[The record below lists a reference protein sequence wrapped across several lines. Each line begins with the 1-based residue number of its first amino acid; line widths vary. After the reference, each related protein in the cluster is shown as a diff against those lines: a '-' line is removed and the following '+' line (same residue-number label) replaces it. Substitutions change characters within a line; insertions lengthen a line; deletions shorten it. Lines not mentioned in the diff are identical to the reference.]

1 MIRLIK
7 TIHEDFRMI
16 FERDPA
22 ARSRLEIILCYPGLH
37 ALVLHRIAHILWKHH
52 FKLFARMISHFSR
65 WITGIEIHPGAT
77 IGKRFFIDHGMGVVI
92 GETAEI
98 GNDVTLYQGVTLGGT
113 SWTKG
118 KRHPTIGD
126 RVVIG
131 SGAAV
136 LGPIDIGHDSRI
148 GSSSVVIHDVPPLS
162 TVVGIPG
169 KVVHRREPIVCEGCD
184 HHYDLQHGTLPDP
197 YGEAL
202 DGLRNRIEELDRRI
216 ACLEKKES
224 Q

>member
-1 MIRLIK
+1 MINLMK
-7 TIHEDFRMI
+7 TIRDDFKMI

-22 ARSRLEIILCYPGLH
+22 ARSRLEIVFCYPGLH
-37 ALVLHRIAHILWKHH
+37 ALILHRIAHVLWRHH
-52 FKLFARMISHFSR
+52 FKLLARIISHFSR
-65 WITGIEIHPGAT
+65 WITGIEIHPGAR
-77 IGKRFFIDHGMGVVI
+77 IGKRFFIDHGMGVVV
-92 GETAEI
+92 GETTEI
-98 GNDVTLYQGVTLGGT
+98 GDDVTLYQGVTLGGT

-131 SGAAV
+131 AGASV
-136 LGPIDIGHDSRI
+136 LGPVDIGHDSRI

-169 KVVHRREPIVCEGCD
+169 KVVHRREPIVCEGGE

-197 YGEAL
+197 FGEAM
-202 DGLRNRIEELDRRI
+202 DGMRNRIDELERRI
-216 ACLEKKES
+216 EYIEKKEA
-224 Q
+224 